1 MSIHKIGSD
10 LVRPL
15 PSKGVRGTGSK
26 EKSDGA
32 DAPKAERSDRI
43 EISAE
48 GRELAAQLVEGG
60 QHAERT
66 DYSEIIDR
74 IQSGFYNDPS
84 VAEEVAN
91 RLVASG
97 DLGSS
102 E

>member
-1 MSIHKIGSD
+1 
-10 LVRPL
+10 
-15 PSKGVRGTGSK
+15 
-26 EKSDGA
+26 
-32 DAPKAERSDRI
+32 
-43 EISAE
+43 
-48 GRELAAQLVEGG
+48 LVEGG